1 LVVFLLHSADIE
13 VLFPVPDRTEIHLLL
28 TVKDGQEST
37 PNIRKSLLVG
47 HMLKGSASDTR
58 FLLPPFDALTLCC
71 SLLFTCPVSLSRTAP
86 SLAESF
92 ETAILTR
99 LAFTRSSIG
108 TYFRRIARAH
118 NICAVCPPFGY
129 PFVAASISS
138 SSSTSSAAAP
148 SAGAA
153 PIPKE
158 DSSANLML
166 LSLADS
172 FGPARVVPV
181 DKKSM

>member
-1 LVVFLLHSADIE
+1 LHSLDIE

-28 TVKDGQEST
+28 AVKDGQEST
-37 PNIRKSLLVG
+37 PNIHKILLVG
-47 HMLKGSASDTR
+47 QMLKGSASETGFFLSSFAILIIFWSFL
-58 FLLPPFDALTLCC
+58 FLLSDFP
-71 SLLFTCPVSLSRTAP
+71 SRTAP

-92 ETAILTR
+92 ESAILTR

-129 PFVAASISS
+129 PFVATSTSS
-138 SSSTSSAAAP
+138 SSSTSSAAAL

-166 LSLADS
+166 LSLADT
-172 FGPARVVPV
+172 FGQVRVVPV
-181 DKKSM
+181 DKKSA